1 MVKLATKKKKKLV
14 KQISEFDSYL
24 MLDINDKELKNIHK
38 KIKAA
43 EQAIIDDQ
51 VKIAELEQR
60 RGAANSRVMTATS
73 EFGKYVEAY
82 LSTAELKDS
91 SDRIIKYSNIALNV
105 IEKYRIELQK
115 RKTNTI

>member
-1 MVKLATKKKKKLV
+1 M

-105 IEKYRIELQK
+105 IEKYRIELQRGK
-115 RKTNTI
+115 QIYWLQQLLIAI